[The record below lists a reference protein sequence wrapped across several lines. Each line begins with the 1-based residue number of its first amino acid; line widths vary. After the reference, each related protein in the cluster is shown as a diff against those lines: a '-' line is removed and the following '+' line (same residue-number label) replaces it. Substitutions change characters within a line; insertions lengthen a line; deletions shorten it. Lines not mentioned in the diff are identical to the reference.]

1 MVAIKSLAISTVC
14 MMSMIGSSF
23 QQIDSATGFI
33 DSTVWPLAF
42 VKNCQL
48 QLDIMDTLNNVLNG
62 YYRRGYSCPNT
73 LRQKIDRGYKCPVN
87 AVSFVLSVAWPTEF
101 QRQSDM
107 NEKIKAQI
115 DCLNLLTNGIGQY
128 QGNFN

>member
-14 MMSMIGSSF
+14 MLSMIGSSF
-23 QQIDSATGFI
+23 QQIDS
-33 DSTVWPLAF
+33 AF

-48 QLDIMDTLNNVLNG
+48 QLDIMDNLNNALEPFTG
-62 YYRRGYSCPNT
+62 TGHKCPPT
-73 LRQKIDRGYKCPVN
+73 FHQKIERVYKCPVN
-87 AVSFVLSVAWPTEF
+87 AVSLIPSPAWSTEF

-115 DCLNLLTNGIGQY
+115 DCLNYYTNPIARK
-128 QGNFN
+128 NFDKGFF